1 MDEDKQSGT
10 KFEHEP
16 RLVPSCYF
24 SIFWGERR
32 LGIRLRRVRGLMGR
46 EEGKIAV
53 GESGMDLQ
61 IQSLRCYQLGHLA
74 FTHF

>member
-1 MDEDKQSGT
+1 MKTNKVGQSLSMNLDLY
-10 KFEHEP
+10 P
-16 RLVPSCYF
+16 VVILVF
-24 SIFWGERR
+24 FGVRR

-46 EEGKIAV
+46 EEGKVAV
-53 GESGMDLQ
+53 ESGMDLQ